1 VSGLD
6 EKLRAVGAMW
16 GGADYE
22 RLAQQLAPV
31 HDRLVAALDPRPGER
46 WLDLATGT
54 GEIALRAARG
64 DAVVTGVDISERLLE
79 QARAKAEAA
88 GIEIEW
94 VVADVQRLPFEDE
107 SFDVVSS
114 SFGVMFAPD
123 SAAVARELGRVCRLS
138 GRLGL
143 TTWTPDEES
152 EALYRTFVDRTPVE
166 QPEVWGDPA
175 ALRALLGGEFEL
187 RVESGEWAMEL
198 DSPEAA
204 WEFFVASAP
213 PLKALHDALP
223 APRREQLRTMFLD
236 LREGHRSDG
245 GVRERREYL
254 LVLGRPR

>member
-16 GGADYE
+16 GGADYD
-22 RLAQQLAPV
+22 RLAQELAPV
-31 HDRLVAALDPRPGER
+31 HDRLVSALDPQPGEH

-54 GEIALRAARG
+54 GEIALRAARRG
-64 DAVVTGVDISERLLE
+64 AVVTGVDISERLLE
-79 QARAKAEAA
+79 QARTKAEPE
-88 GIEIEW
+88 GLELDW
-94 VVADVQRLPFEDE
+94 VVADVQQLPFEDA

-123 SAAVARELGRVCRLS
+123 SAAVARELGRVCRLR

-143 TTWTPDEES
+143 TTWRPDEES

-166 QPEVWGDPA
+166 QPEVWGNPA
-175 ALRALLGGEFEL
+175 ALRTLLDGDFEL

-213 PLKALHDALP
+213 PLKALHESLP
-223 APRREQLRTMFLD
+223 PERGEQLRTMFLD
-236 LREGHRSDG
+236 LRAGHRADG

-254 LVLGRPR
+254 LVLGGRR